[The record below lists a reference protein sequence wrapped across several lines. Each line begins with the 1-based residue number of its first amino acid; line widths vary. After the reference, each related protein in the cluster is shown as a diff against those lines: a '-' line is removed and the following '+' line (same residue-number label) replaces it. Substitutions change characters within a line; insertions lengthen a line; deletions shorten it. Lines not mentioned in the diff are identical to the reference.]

1 MSLFVRCDGPACPAE
16 SPRFMGRGY
25 EIPPGWTHLD
35 DDGPAEPGGGYPHH
49 EHDFC
54 SRSCLRKFLAAH
66 YLAGHEPGT
75 P

>member
-1 MSLFVRCDGPACPAE
+1 
-16 SPRFMGRGY
+16 MGRGY